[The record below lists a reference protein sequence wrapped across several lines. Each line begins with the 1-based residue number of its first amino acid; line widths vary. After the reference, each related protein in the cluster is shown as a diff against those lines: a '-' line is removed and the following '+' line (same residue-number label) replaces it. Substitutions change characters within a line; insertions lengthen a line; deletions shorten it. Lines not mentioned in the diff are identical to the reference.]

1 MLCMESDHT
10 ENEIEIDLIRLIVS
24 VLGDLRG
31 HEVKEITIIDL
42 N

>member
-24 VLGDLRG
+24 VLGVLIG
-31 HEVKEITIIDL
+31 QEVKEITIINL

>member
-24 VLGDLRG
+24 VLGVLIG
-31 HEVKEITIIDL
+31 HEVKEITIL
-42 N
+42 NLN